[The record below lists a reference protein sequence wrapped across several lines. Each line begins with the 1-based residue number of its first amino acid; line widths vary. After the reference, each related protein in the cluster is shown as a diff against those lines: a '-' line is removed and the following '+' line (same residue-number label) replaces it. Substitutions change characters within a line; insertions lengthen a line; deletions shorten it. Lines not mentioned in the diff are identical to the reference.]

1 MTHSRMRK
9 SLLVE
14 KLTPLFCE
22 TDPVFLLQLSI
33 EWLHTKERTGRA
45 MSVKERIMTIRL
57 MEKLQANPA
66 YAKALGITADL
77 QKRQQNDK
85 EVQ

>member
-1 MTHSRMRK
+1 
-9 SLLVE
+9 
-14 KLTPLFCE
+14 
-22 TDPVFLLQLSI
+22 
-33 EWLHTKERTGRA
+33 

-57 MEKLQANPA
+57 MGKLQAYPA